1 MLSKSCEYAI
11 RATIFIY
18 NKSKDNDNRIS
29 IDDIAEGINT
39 PRHFTAKILQT
50 LSKQQIISSIKGP
63 NGGFYMTALQG
74 KIKLLKIVHAI
85 DGNQL
90 TEGCFLGLEHCNE
103 NHPCPIHEDY
113 KPIRKNLMTMLQNND
128 IESLANRLEND
139 LSFLAV

>member
-11 RATIFIY
+11 RATIYIF

-29 IDDIAEGINT
+29 IDEIAEGINT

-50 LSKQQIISSIKGP
+50 LSRQQLISSIKGP

-74 KIKLLKIVHAI
+74 KTMLLDIVHAI

-90 TEGCFLGLEHCNE
+90 FEGCFLGLEHCNE

-113 KPIRKNLMTMLQNND
+113 KPIRKKLMTMLQTND
-128 IESLANRLEND
+128 VESLANRLEND